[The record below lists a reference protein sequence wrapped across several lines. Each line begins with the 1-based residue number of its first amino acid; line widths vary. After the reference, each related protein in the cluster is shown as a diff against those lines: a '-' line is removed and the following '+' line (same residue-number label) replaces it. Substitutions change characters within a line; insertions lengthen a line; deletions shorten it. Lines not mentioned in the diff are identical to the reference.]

1 VEEIVKTGRK
11 AMGLRNLFPVLTAS
25 KQYQYQYQKLYLEGA
40 NIKWH
45 RVFETRMKLIESR

>member
-25 KQYQYQYQKLYLEGA
+25 KQYQYQFQKLYLEGA